1 MEYIRNEKRTGEKT
15 SGYGVSRMPPCALPG
30 YFGYLFF
37 VFVINW
43 EASFFGVRL
52 GGILAGIVLGIR
64 ALVPA
69 ILAFILIQRPK
80 NLMQVALVSVVFF
93 GFFFLDSSVTTRM
106 NTGGTVL
113 FGIVPLVGVLIPAI
127 VVIGHFLT
135 DCYGKYEDVR

>member
-1 MEYIRNEKRTGEKT
+1 MRREWVKKHLDTAFHVCLLALFLVT
-15 SGYGVSRMPPCALPG
+15 SVI
-30 YFGYLFF
+30 FFF

-43 EASFFGVRL
+43 EASFFGVRF

-80 NLMQVALVSVVFF
+80 NLMQVALISVVFF
-93 GFFFLDSSVTTRM
+93 GFFFLDSSVTTQM

-127 VVIGHFLT
+127 VVIGHFLIGRCGSR
-135 DCYGKYEDVR
+135 DGVC